1 MGRGK
6 GKREIGK
13 REGKRGKRDGKRSKR
28 VGKGGWEGK
37 RRKVKNH
44 KKAIKTESEML
55 KNEVNLFK
63 EPKRS
68 ILQLKSK
75 KFFPS
80 PPRRSKH
87 LRIWRGLRNLKN
99 LPVFQVVNL
108 GKKYESHN

>member
-44 KKAIKTESEML
+44 KKAIK
-55 KNEVNLFK
+55 N
-63 EPKRS
+63 S
-68 ILQLKSK
+68 I
-75 KFFPS
+75 
-80 PPRRSKH
+80 
-87 LRIWRGLRNLKN
+87 RNA
-99 LPVFQVVNL
+99 
-108 GKKYESHN
+108 